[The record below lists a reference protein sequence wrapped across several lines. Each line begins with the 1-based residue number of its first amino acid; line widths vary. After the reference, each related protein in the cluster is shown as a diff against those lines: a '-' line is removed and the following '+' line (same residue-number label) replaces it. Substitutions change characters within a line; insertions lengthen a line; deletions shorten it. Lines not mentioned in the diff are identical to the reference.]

1 MKRSHEV
8 VESIS
13 TATSA
18 IKRRGE
24 GGRVSNS
31 SSAWQDALW
40 KYCVNPESFPS
51 STVVMY
57 DDRSVTI
64 HDCYPKARVHLLVL
78 PRDCI
83 DGFQHLNSSH
93 VELLKH
99 MREQGRQ
106 ALAKLYADPPNV
118 QVGFHAVPSM
128 RQLHLHIISTD
139 FDSPCMKTKLH
150 YNSFVTSFF
159 IPVEEFIEKLDR
171 PGGAIHIDREEY
183 ESSDQRPPH

>member
-1 MKRSHEV
+1 MIVTQKLECICWCFL
-8 VESIS
+8 EI
-13 TATSA
+13 
-18 IKRRGE
+18 
-24 GGRVSNS
+24 
-31 SSAWQDALW
+31 AL
-40 KYCVNPESFPS
+40 
-51 STVVMY
+51 M
-57 DDRSVTI
+57 
-64 HDCYPKARVHLLVL
+64 
-78 PRDCI
+78 
-83 DGFQHLNSSH
+83 GFQHLNSSH

-183 ESSDQRPPH
+183 EALIKTTPLKCRCCGEVFKQMPALKLHLSKAPQVNTMLAPSNQ